1 MNSCHNKYYMT
12 DINMTKSTV
21 LEVKNLKKSYPGLHT
36 IEDISLE
43 LGKKQFVS
51 ILGPSGCGKSTLFN
65 IISGLEIPDKG
76 RVIIDDKNYNG
87 RTGRVSYMHQKD
99 LLFPWTS
106 IINNV
111 CLPLFIKGE
120 NKNNSHI
127 RAKKYFRDFGL
138 EGFEDKYPNQ
148 LSGGMR
154 QRAALLRTYLFAND
168 IMLLDEPFG
177 NLDAITRRKMQLWL
191 LEILE
196 KINAS
201 VLFITHD
208 IDEALFLS
216 DRIYLLS
223 KRPAVI
229 MKEFDIDIKRPHDNR
244 IFTTPEFNK
253 LKEEI
258 ITLL

>member
-1 MNSCHNKYYMT
+1 MA
-12 DINMTKSTV
+12 KSTL
-21 LEVKNLKKSYPGLHT
+21 LEVINIKKSYWKLPTL
-36 IEDISLE
+36 EDISLK
-43 LGKKQFVS
+43 LKRNQFVS

-65 IISGLEIPDKG
+65 IISGLEMPDRGK
-76 RVIIDDKNYNG
+76 VIIDDRQYNG
-87 RTGRVSYMHQKD
+87 KTGRVSYMRQKD
-99 LLFPWTS
+99 LLFPWNN

-111 CLPLFIKGE
+111 CLPLFVKGG
-120 NKNNSHI
+120 NKKNSYA

-154 QRAALLRTYLFAND
+154 QRAALLRTYLFADD

-191 LEILE
+191 LEILK

-208 IDEALFLS
+208 IDEAIFLS

-223 KRPAVI
+223 KRPAVVREI
-229 MKEFDIDIKRPHDNR
+229 FDIDIRRSHDKKL
-244 IFTTPEFNK
+244 FTTPEFNK

-258 ITLL
+258 TALLL

>member
-1 MNSCHNKYYMT
+1 MA
-12 DINMTKSTV
+12 INTL
-21 LEVKNLKKSYPGLHT
+21 LEVKSIKKSYWRLPTL
-36 IEDISLE
+36 EDISLK
-43 LGKKQFVS
+43 LKRNQFVS

-65 IISGLEIPDKG
+65 IISGLEMPDRG
-76 RVIIDDKNYNG
+76 RVLIDGKEYNG
-87 RTGRVSYMHQKD
+87 KTGRVSYMHQKD
-99 LLFPWTS
+99 LLFPWNN

-111 CLPLFIKGE
+111 CLPLFVKGKNKKNSYIK
-120 NKNNSHI
+120 
-127 RAKKYFRDFGL
+127 AKKYFRDFGL

-154 QRAALLRTYLFAND
+154 QRAALLRTYLFADD

-208 IDEALFLS
+208 IDEAIFLS

-223 KRPAVI
+223 KRPAVVVKI
-229 MKEFDIDIKRPHDNR
+229 LNIDIRSSHYKKL
-244 IFTTPEFNK
+244 FTAAEFNK
-253 LKEEI
+253 LKEDI
-258 ITLL
+258 ITLLL

>member
-1 MNSCHNKYYMT
+1 MNSQKTLIEAVN
-12 DINMTKSTV
+12 I
-21 LEVKNLKKSYPGLHT
+21 KKSFGNIHT
-36 IEDISLE
+36 LEDVTLSLE
-43 LGKKQFVS
+43 KNQFVS

-65 IISGLEIPDKG
+65 VISGLELPDRG
-76 RVIIDDKNYNG
+76 NIIIDSKNYNG
-87 RTGRVSYMHQKD
+87 KTGRVSYMHQKD
-99 LLFPWTS
+99 LLFPWNN
-106 IINNV
+106 IIGNV
-111 CLPLFIKGE
+111 SLSLLIKGW
-120 NKNNSHI
+120 NKKKAQTE
-127 RAKKYFRDFGL
+127 AKKYFTDFGL
-138 EGFEDKYPNQ
+138 KGFEKSYPSQ

-223 KRPAVI
+223 KRPSVI
-229 MKEFDIDIKRPHDNR
+229 RKIFDIDIKRPRDKKM
-244 IFTTPEFNK
+244 FTTPEFNK